1 MVMMRSDGFGRTNLL
16 KGSSCYKG
24 QTFDQEGSA
33 MDPIDL
39 EPLSLA
45 PPTLVP

>member
-1 MVMMRSDGFGRTNLL
+1 MVMMRSGGFERRKLL

-24 QTFDQEGSA
+24 QTFDKEGST
-33 MDPIDL
+33 MDPIDV

-45 PPTLVP
+45 PPALVP